1 MKSSAT
7 PSSWFSYIPA
17 LSISV
22 LILIIAGILGGPIAA
37 AISAFAVLPSLLTSI
52 VITFFALSRYSPSN
66 KRSALGVGFV
76 LYLISTIVILICLN
90 EFGPSQIM

>member
-1 MKSSAT
+1 MKSPAT

-17 LSISV
+17 LCISV
-22 LILIIAGILGGPIAA
+22 LILVIAGILGGPIAA
-37 AISAFAVLPSLLTSI
+37 AISAIAVLPSLLTSI
-52 VITFFALSRYSPSN
+52 VITFFALLRYSPTN
-66 KRSALGVGFV
+66 KRSALRIGFG